1 MQRCFPRFFL
11 AICLL
16 LALVPAQA
24 AFVNNDTSGITTIV
38 NFDQFTGLGQFGS
51 ILTDTNVEIFN
62 SGAFTINMNVPNYST
77 TSGGPIRYG
86 LDTISDFN
94 GPPTDPY
101 LLSASG
107 PDDIAGQNPPGMRI
121 LEFSLAGGA
130 VSKIGIRLTP
140 LTGFDLTDIQ
150 IQAFNSAGDSLDVFT
165 INSVSNPSKSALQT
179 AIQGNDPS
187 LGGFYGISS
196 TSSDIVRF
204 RIIGGILAMDD
215 LGFGGLQLSGG
226 GGSDPDPE
234 PDPGAVPEASTFLLC
249 GTMLGLL
256 SLGGQLR
263 KRFGRLVH

>member
-1 MQRCFPRFFL
+1 MQRCFSIIVL

-24 AFVNNDTSGITTIV
+24 AFVNNDTSNITTIV

-51 ILTDTNVEIFN
+51 VLTNTGVEVFN
-62 SGAFTINMNVPNYST
+62 SGAFTINMNVPNYSVAANGT
-77 TSGGPIRYG
+77 IRYG
-86 LDTISDFN
+86 LDTIV
-94 GPPTDPY
+94 GGGAADPY
-101 LLSASG
+101 LLSNANIGDTQG
-107 PDDIAGQNPPGMRI
+107 PTPPGIQI
-121 LEFSLAGGA
+121 LEFTLAGGA

-165 INSVSNPSKSALQT
+165 ITSLSNPSKSALQA

-204 RIIGGILAMDD
+204 RIIGGVLAMDD

-226 GGSDPDPE
+226 GGPDPDPDPE
-234 PDPGAVPEASTFLLC
+234 PDPDPVPEASTFLLC
-249 GTMLGLL
+249 ASALGLL
-256 SLGGQLR
+256 SLGGHLR
-263 KRFGRLVH
+263 KRFTVAR